1 MRRMDLITRQRQ
13 ERRAAMLSA
22 ARELIAER
30 RYADIT
36 VRDLAE
42 RCRVSVP
49 TLYNQFGGKD
59 GVLSAAIEEHFLE
72 VLNSTPV
79 ASSNPGYKRLN
90 HIIDQSAEQILV
102 LSAYHQR
109 LLEAFSA
116 IRSTAPVQ
124 QRVANQLA
132 AAMREELQVMAGQNQ
147 LSDWVDVTSI
157 ANQMTSA
164 SIAVAVVWSS
174 GMISDHQFSASMQYS
189 TGLVLLGVT
198 RGRVRKNLEERV
210 KMAQHALTQRPAT
223 RQNQI
228 NN

>member
-1 MRRMDLITRQRQ
+1 MNLITRQRQ
-13 ERRAAMLSA
+13 ERRDAILTA

-30 RYADIT
+30 GYADIT

-42 RCRVSVP
+42 RCGVSVP

-59 GVLSAAIEEHFLE
+59 EVLSAAIEEHFLE
-72 VLNSTPV
+72 VLDSTPV
-79 ASSNPGYKRLN
+79 ANSNPGYERLN
-90 HIIDQSAEQILV
+90 HIIDQSAEQILT

-109 LLEAFSA
+109 LLEAFAA

-132 AAMREELQVMAGQNQ
+132 DAMRKELEVMAGQNQ

-157 ANQMTSA
+157 ASQMTSA

-174 GMISDHQFSASMQYS
+174 GMISDQQFSASMQFS
-189 TGLVLLGVT
+189 TGLVLLGVA

-210 KMAQHALTQRPAT
+210 KMAQNALTQQPAT
-223 RQNQI
+223 RQSQI